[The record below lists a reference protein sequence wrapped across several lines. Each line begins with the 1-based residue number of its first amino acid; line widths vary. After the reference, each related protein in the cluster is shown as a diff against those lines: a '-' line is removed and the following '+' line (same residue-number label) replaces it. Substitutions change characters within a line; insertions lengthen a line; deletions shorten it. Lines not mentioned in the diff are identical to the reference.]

1 VAGYLPGL
9 WWVVGGG
16 GSSEQETSK
25 KAARRASDNENFI
38 TVKTPSIVSG
48 VRFVANELNHF
59 FLKRPTHVLRNK
71 GTNTMTERVS
81 SESKEE
87 MSDKSRAEILVVDDD
102 AMSRRVLAQLLTAG
116 GYQCRVSK
124 NGSEALETVQAEPP
138 SLLLLDFDM
147 PGLNG
152 AEVLKRLRSDRHS
165 AVAQIPTIMLTGHGS
180 EESEVSCLQ
189 AGADDFVTKPV
200 NAAVLRARIETQ
212 LRLRSMRRQLER
224 QNDELEEWRRNLE
237 RDLAAARL
245 TQQSLIPQKP
255 LALAGWE
262 VATCYRPVIQ
272 VGGDIY
278 GWLRMK
284 DGRILFWI
292 ADGTG
297 HGAAAALLTT
307 LAKLLFHHGNDE
319 QDTPASVM
327 KAVNHDFRSIFGSS
341 SFMTAM
347 CVAVDPATGSAS
359 VVGAGH
365 PPLLVSRHNGKTE
378 SVRSIAPPLGL
389 IEQSEFSETP
399 INLEPGDAFL
409 LYTDGLFSWTKDE
422 RHRSTP
428 QQLEKMLDH
437 SAPTAE
443 ALLKE
448 VLAYAAPDNSVKTSP
463 DDMTVLAVR
472 RMAGQ

>member
-1 VAGYLPGL
+1 
-9 WWVVGGG
+9 
-16 GSSEQETSK
+16 
-25 KAARRASDNENFI
+25 
-38 TVKTPSIVSG
+38 
-48 VRFVANELNHF
+48 
-59 FLKRPTHVLRNK
+59 
-71 GTNTMTERVS
+71 
-81 SESKEE
+81 
-87 MSDKSRAEILVVDDD
+87 MSNNSRAQILVVDDD
-102 AMSRRVLAQLLTAG
+102 AISRKILAQLLASAG
-116 GYQCRVSK
+116 HDCRECEDGAK
-124 NGSEALETVQAEPP
+124 ALQLIHAKPP

-152 AEVLKRLRSDRHS
+152 AEVLRRLRSDANP

-189 AGADDFVTKPV
+189 AGADDFVTKPI

-255 LALAGWE
+255 PPLPGWQ

-278 GWLRMK
+278 GWLPMK
-284 DGRILFWI
+284 DSRILFWI

-307 LAKLLFHHGNDE
+307 LAKLLFHYGSVEHDA
-319 QDTPASVM
+319 PATVM
-327 KAVNHDFRSIFGSS
+327 ERVNSDFRSIFGAR

-347 CVAVDPATGSAS
+347 CVALDPASGHAS

-365 PPLLVSRHNGKTE
+365 PPLLVIRDNGATE
-378 SVRSIAPPLGL
+378 SIGSIAPPLGL
-389 IEQSEFSETP
+389 IEHPEFTETV
-399 INLEPGDAFL
+399 IGFETGDAFL
-409 LYTDGLFSWTKDE
+409 LYTDGLFGSAKDE
-422 RHRSTP
+422 RRRLTP
-428 QQLEKMLDH
+428 QRLEKMLDH
-437 SAPTAE
+437 SAPSAE
-443 ALLKE
+443 ALLKGILTQ
-448 VLAYAAPDNSVKTSP
+448 VAPDNARDALP
-463 DDMTVLAVR
+463 DDLAALAVR
-472 RMAGQ
+472 RAA

>member
-1 VAGYLPGL
+1 
-9 WWVVGGG
+9 
-16 GSSEQETSK
+16 
-25 KAARRASDNENFI
+25 
-38 TVKTPSIVSG
+38 
-48 VRFVANELNHF
+48 
-59 FLKRPTHVLRNK
+59 
-71 GTNTMTERVS
+71 
-81 SESKEE
+81 
-87 MSDKSRAEILVVDDD
+87 MSNNSRARILVVDDD
-102 AMSRRVLAQLLTAG
+102 AISRKILAQLLASAG
-116 GYQCRVSK
+116 HESRECEDGAK
-124 NGSEALETVQAEPP
+124 ALQLIHAKPP

-152 AEVLKRLRSDRHS
+152 AEVLRRLRSDANP

-189 AGADDFVTKPV
+189 AGADDFVTKPI

-255 LALAGWE
+255 PPLPGWQ

-278 GWLRMK
+278 GWLPMK
-284 DGRILFWI
+284 DSRILFWI

-307 LAKLLFHHGNDE
+307 LAKLLFHHGGVEHDAP
-319 QDTPASVM
+319 TTVM
-327 KAVNHDFRSIFGSS
+327 ERVNSDFRSIFGAR

-347 CVAVDPATGSAS
+347 CVALDPASGHAS

-365 PPLLVSRHNGKTE
+365 PPLLVIRDNGATE
-378 SVRSIAPPLGL
+378 SIASIAPPLGL
-389 IEQSEFSETP
+389 IEHPEFTETV
-399 INLEPGDAFL
+399 IGFEAGDAFL
-409 LYTDGLFSWTKDE
+409 LYTDGLFGSAKDG
-422 RHRSTP
+422 RRRLTP
-428 QQLEKMLDH
+428 QRLEKMLDH
-437 SAPTAE
+437 SAPSAE
-443 ALLKE
+443 ALLKGILTQ
-448 VLAYAAPDNSVKTSP
+448 VAPDNAGDALP
-463 DDMTVLAVR
+463 DDMAALAVR
-472 RMAGQ
+472 RAA

>member
-1 VAGYLPGL
+1 
-9 WWVVGGG
+9 
-16 GSSEQETSK
+16 
-25 KAARRASDNENFI
+25 
-38 TVKTPSIVSG
+38 
-48 VRFVANELNHF
+48 
-59 FLKRPTHVLRNK
+59 
-71 GTNTMTERVS
+71 
-81 SESKEE
+81 
-87 MSDKSRAEILVVDDD
+87 MSNNSHAEILIVDDD
-102 AMSRRVLAQLLTAG
+102 STSRKILAHLMVAAG
-116 GYQCRVSK
+116 YKCRECED
-124 NGSEALETVQAEPP
+124 GTQALQIIHAEPP

-152 AEVLKRLRSDRHS
+152 AEVLKRLRSDS
-165 AVAQIPTIMLTGHGS
+165 DPDVAQIPAIMLTGHGS
-180 EESEVSCLQ
+180 EESEVRCLQ

-319 QDTPASVM
+319 QNTPATVM
-327 KAVNHDFRSIFGSS
+327 EAVNHDFRSIFGSR

-347 CVAVDPATGSAS
+347 CVALDPATGSAS
-359 VVGAGH
+359 LVGAGH
-365 PPLLVSRHNGKTE
+365 PPLLVTRPNGTTE
-378 SVRSIAPPLGL
+378 SIASIAPPLGL
-389 IEQSEFSETP
+389 IEQPEFTETA
-399 INLEPGDAFL
+399 IDLEPGDAFL
-409 LYTDGLFSWTKDE
+409 LYTDGLFRWAKDE
-422 RHRSTP
+422 RRRLTP
-428 QQLEKMLDH
+428 QQIEKMLGH
-437 SAPTAE
+437 SAPTAD
-443 ALLKE
+443 ALLE
-448 VLAYAAPDNSVKTSP
+448 AVLVNTAPETAVKTSP

-472 RMAGQ
+472 RMDGQ